1 MATITSVS
9 NTASATFNGNVT
21 QSAPAVTQL
30 TLDPTITKTV
40 DKPTASIGEI
50 LTYTV
55 TIGNESEVP
64 ITNVT
69 FSDTLPVGTSYVT
82 GSFTVNGVSV
92 TPSISGSTI
101 SYQIPSIDAAAN
113 SVITL
118 QAMVVGG
125 EI

>member
-30 TLDPTITKTV
+30 TLDPTIEKTV
-40 DKPTASIGEI
+40 DKSTASIGEI
-50 LTYTV
+50 LTYTI

-69 FSDTLPVGTSYVT
+69 FTDTLPVGTNYVT
-82 GSFTVNGVSV
+82 GSFTVDGVSF

-101 SYQIPSIDAAAN
+101 SYQIPSIEGAGN
-113 SVITL
+113 TVISL

>member
-1 MATITSVS
+1 MATITSIS

-30 TLDPTITKTV
+30 TLDPTIEKSV

-64 ITNVT
+64 ISGVT
-69 FSDTLPVGTSYVT
+69 FSDSIPVGSNYVT
-82 GSFTVNGVSV
+82 GSFTVDGVST
-92 TPSISGSTI
+92 TPSISGNTI
-101 SYQIPSIDAAAN
+101 SYVIPSIDAASN
-113 SVITL
+113 SIISFQT
-118 QAMVVGG
+118 MVVGG

>member
-40 DKPTASIGEI
+40 DKSTASIGEI

-64 ITNVT
+64 ITSVT
-69 FSDTLPVGTSYVT
+69 FSDTLPVGTNYVT
-82 GSFTVNGVSV
+82 GSFTVDGVSV

-101 SYQIPSIDAAAN
+101 SYQIPSIEAAGN
-113 SVITL
+113 TVITL

>member
-30 TLDPTITKTV
+30 TLDPTIAKTV
-40 DKPTASIGEI
+40 DKSTASIGEI
-50 LTYTV
+50 LTYTI

-64 ITNVT
+64 INEVT

-82 GSFTVNGVSV
+82 GSFTVNGISA

-101 SYQIPSIDAAAN
+101 SYQIPSIDAAGN
-113 SVITL
+113 SIITL

>member
-50 LTYTV
+50 LTYTI

-64 ITNVT
+64 ITNIT

-92 TPSISGSTI
+92 TPSVSGSTI
-101 SYQIPSIDAAAN
+101 SYQIPSIEAAAN

-118 QAMVVGG
+118 QAMIVGG